1 MTKSTA
7 QISFSFLFLPVL
19 PKLPPISF
27 FFFFLARGPFF
38 LSFRHFLSSSLLRF
52 LHSSLLQSSSAISS
66 SFNPFLLLAARTA
79 AWAFDLIDAAANGW
93 AQGGFVRR
101 QRRHELA
108 AAACTEEARAGKI
121 NRRRVQ
127 AFGIDAMI
135 GWWRRIDVAGLLF
148 PSALFF
154 IFIFFYFFSFC
165 SLIEHGG
172 CEVVE

>member
-1 MTKSTA
+1 MG
-7 QISFSFLFLPVL
+7 FDDRRRRRGW
-19 PKLPPISF
+19 
-27 FFFFLARGPFF
+27 ARD
-38 LSFRHFLSSSLLRF
+38 LRE
-52 LHSSLLQSSSAISS
+52 LRAD
-66 SFNPFLLLAARTA
+66 
-79 AWAFDLIDAAANGW
+79 WALDLIDAAANGW

-148 PSALFF
+148 PSALLFWTEG
-154 IFIFFYFFSFC
+154 YAGW
-165 SLIEHGG
+165 GG
-172 CEVVE
+172 VALGSKVAVVD